1 MKMYITDLPHWQR
14 QKMVVVER
22 LHNDLARFTDPI
34 FHIVLFAAVIYLPCF
49 ALVIVGGA
57 VPVGALAALLAFS
70 SVALVIASPAFALAV
85 SIEAYFQRYVAKIPR
100 PVPGKVPSRRAAL

>member
-1 MKMYITDLPHWQR
+1 MHMTDLPHWQR
-14 QKMVVVER
+14 QKMVVIER

-57 VPVGALAALLAFS
+57 VPVGALAALLAIS
-70 SVALVIASPAFALAV
+70 TVALVIASPAFALAV
-85 SIEAYFQRYVAKIPR
+85 SIEAYFQRNIAKLPR
-100 PVPGKVPSRRAAL
+100 PAPRQAPS